1 MITLNELKAGENA
14 EILGI
19 EADKDVK
26 ERLKMLGVFPG
37 ARVCFL
43 KRAFFGQE
51 CLIRADFVRI
61 GMRRNFAEKI
71 FVVRIDKTETQGEA
85 KA

>member
-26 ERLKMLGVFPG
+26 ERLKMLGIFPG

-51 CLIRADFVRI
+51 CLIRAD
-61 GMRRNFAEKI
+61 
-71 FVVRIDKTETQGEA
+71 
-85 KA
+85 

>member
-26 ERLKMLGVFPG
+26 ERLKMLGIFPG
-37 ARVCFL
+37 ARVCF
-43 KRAFFGQE
+43 
-51 CLIRADFVRI
+51 
-61 GMRRNFAEKI
+61 
-71 FVVRIDKTETQGEA
+71 
-85 KA
+85 